1 MLAHGTPRV
10 GSLNTGWVKRAR
22 LQSPPQIDS
31 SANTSKL
38 DCPLQTKSP
47 QVNYSLLANMYFVP
61 FVYSAPCSA
70 PPMLKDCVVW
80 GPSSGTECVDGHTKA
95 LNQTI
100 VLSSSRSYNQSPV
113 TSSVCLWVPSA
124 ALRMTK
130 LAQIRGDIQMPT
142 SIQAGYGNEWSC
154 LC

>member
-80 GPSSGTECVDGHTKA
+80 GPSSGTECIDGHTKA

-100 VLSSSRSYNQSPV
+100 VWVLHAAITRARSLHLSVSEFPQ
-113 TSSVCLWVPSA
+113 LHLEWPSW
-124 ALRMTK
+124 
-130 LAQIRGDIQMPT
+130 AQIRGDIQMPT